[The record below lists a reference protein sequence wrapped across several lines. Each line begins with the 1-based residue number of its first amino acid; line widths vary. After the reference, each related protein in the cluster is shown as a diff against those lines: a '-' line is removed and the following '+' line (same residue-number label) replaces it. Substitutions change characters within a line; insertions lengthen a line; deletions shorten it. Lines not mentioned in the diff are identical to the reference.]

1 MLLQKMPALV
11 AGATRT
17 PISAAALA
25 LTSRGLVGSTQALIA
40 GVSAG
45 DWFGPGQPLPA
56 LAPAGTEPR
65 AKDYEFSI
73 NTQFQTRRTE
83 SGVSYAQLRA
93 LARGYDLLRLVIET
107 RKDQVAAIPLTI
119 RVRKEDGEP
128 HAAAKKRNLEDPR
141 IKELTAFFRSPDGT
155 GWQTWIRKALEDVF
169 VVDALSI
176 LPRWNLAGKIGRLEI
191 IDGATI
197 DRKFDA
203 QGRTP
208 EPPSVAYQQILKQLP
223 AINLMAPLP
232 FALRSIVGA
241 GTTLDANGLPMAELV
256 YRPRNVLP
264 DKFYGLGPVEQIVT
278 TVNIALRRQMSQLS
292 FYTDGNINDA
302 LISVD
307 ESWGAAEIKR
317 FQDMYDGTAG
327 DQAARRR
334 TRFMPAWKAICFPR
348 NEVLKDEFDEWLA
361 RIVCYAFSV
370 APTWAV
376 KQNNRATAQQSAETA
391 DEEGLAPILNWIEEL
406 VTDLIRT
413 FWGYDDIEASFQDKV
428 DPDPLKR
435 AQVHQIYLD
444 EEVLTPNEVREELGR
459 DPIPGGDTPIA
470 PPATELPLAEKA
482 LRGLLK
488 KTKRELLLLAKADE
502 TPPKSLAVSPD
513 QDFPGRATAESD
525 IETILA
531 AAFDALREKLPG
543 TVADAYELVLPQS
556 VAVVSPVATGS
567 GTSPAGSSVA
577 TGKTAD
583 EVSDDIAEAARE
595 VAAEIAESLD
605 LSALDE
611 VAVPVEDA
619 LKGVAIK
626 AARKALRSLEI
637 TDKGLFNLANENA
650 AAFARD
656 RGAELVGRKWVDGE
670 LVENPDAR
678 WAITESTRDKVRD
691 LVERAYTEG
700 MTPAELK
707 EEIEDSTEFS
717 AGRAKLIAKTE
728 TAKASVSGTIT
739 GWAAS
744 GLVTGKQ
751 SLLSD
756 DHDLDDECNDAA
768 EEGAIPLDEDFSTGD
783 DGPPYHPGC
792 NCSLIAV
799 LAKK

>member
-11 AGATRT
+11 PGATRT
-17 PISAAALA
+17 AIPPEQVAR
-25 LTSRGLVGSTQALIA
+25 TSRSLVGGTQQLIA

-56 LAPAGTEPR
+56 IAPPSTEPR
-65 AKDYEFSI
+65 ALDYQFSI

-119 RVRKEDGEP
+119 RVRQSPGEP
-128 HAAAKKRNLEDPR
+128 HAAAKQRNLEDPR
-141 IKELTAFFRSPDGT
+141 IKELNTFFRSPDGG

-176 LPRWNLAGKIGRLEI
+176 LPRWTVAGKVGRLEI

-197 DRKFDA
+197 DKKIDT

-208 EPPSVAYQQILKQLP
+208 DPPSVAYQQILKGLP

-232 FALRSIVGA
+232 FALRSMVG
-241 GTTLDANGLPMAELV
+241 PQEMAELV
-256 YRPRNVLP
+256 YRPRNILA
-264 DKFYGLGPVEQIVT
+264 DRIYGFSPTEQVIT

-307 ESWGAAEIKR
+307 ATWGATEIKR

-334 TRFMPAWKAICFPR
+334 TKFLPAWKDIVFPR
-348 NEVLKDEFDEWLA
+348 NEILKDEFDEWLA

-376 KQNNRATAQQSAETA
+376 KQNNRATAQQASETA

-406 VTDLIRT
+406 ISDLIVT
-413 FWGYDDIEASFQDKV
+413 FWGYEDIEAIFEDKV

-444 EEVLTPNEVREELGR
+444 EQVLTKDEVREELGR
-459 DPIPGGDTPIA
+459 DPLPGGAGGVPEP
-470 PPATELPLAEKA
+470 PPAGEMPVAEKKA
-482 LRGLLK
+482 GRRLLR
-488 KTKRELLLLAKADE
+488 LLAKADS
-502 TPPKSLAVSPD
+502 PPKPPAVSPD
-513 QDFPGRATAESD
+513 QDLPGRDTAETN
-525 IETILA
+525 IETAVA
-531 AAFDALREKLPG
+531 ASLTAVRKD
-543 TVADAYELVLPQS
+543 VCADIVSGYEDETP
-556 VAVVSPVATGS
+556 
-567 GTSPAGSSVA
+567 
-577 TGKTAD
+577 AD
-583 EVSDDIAEAARE
+583 EIAEA
-595 VAAEIAESLD
+595 LD
-605 LSALDE
+605 LAALDGL
-611 VAVPVEDA
+611 AVPVAEQLESVAGAGARDA
-619 LKGVAIK
+619 LK
-626 AARKALRSLEI
+626 SLEI
-637 TDKGLFNLANENA
+637 TDKKLFSLANENA
-650 AAFARD
+650 AAYARD
-656 RGAELVGRKWVDGE
+656 RGAELVGRLWVDGE

-678 WAITESTRDKVRD
+678 WAITDSTRDMLRD
-691 LVERAYTEG
+691 LIERAYTEG
-700 MTPAELK
+700 MTPAQLK
-707 EEIEDSTEFS
+707 TEIQASTAFS
-717 AGRAKLIAKTE
+717 PARAKLVAKTE
-728 TAKASVSGTIT
+728 TAKASVQGTVE
-739 GWAAS
+739 GWKAS
-744 GLVTGKQ
+744 GMVEGKQ

-756 DHDLDDECNDAA
+756 DHDIDDECNDAA
-768 EEGAIPLDEDFSTGD
+768 EDGAIGVDEDFSTGD

-799 LAKK
+799 MVKDE

>member
-11 AGATRT
+11 PGATRT
-17 PISAAALA
+17 ILTPADLA
-25 LTSRGLVGSTQALIA
+25 SRTSRSLVGSTQALIA

-65 AKDYEFSI
+65 AKDYEFAI

-107 RKDQVAAIPLTI
+107 RKDQVAAIPMSFGLE
-119 RVRKEDGEP
+119 KLDGEL
-128 HAAAKKRNLEDPR
+128 HAAVKDRNLTDPR
-141 IKELTAFFRSPDGT
+141 VKEINTFFKNPDGT

-176 LPRWNLAGKIGRLEI
+176 LPRWNMAGKIGRLEI

-197 DRKFDA
+197 DRKIDT

-208 EPPSVAYQQILKQLP
+208 EPPSVAYQQILKGLP

-232 FALRSIVGA
+232 FALRSMVGA
-241 GTTLDANGLPMAELV
+241 GTTLDSNGLPMSELV

-327 DQAARRR
+327 DLAQRRR
-334 TRFMPAWKAICFPR
+334 TRFLPAWKAITFPR
-348 NEVLKDEFDEWLA
+348 AEVLKDEFDEWLA

-376 KQNNRATAQQSAETA
+376 KQNNRATSQQAAETA
-391 DEEGLAPILNWIEEL
+391 DEEGLSPILLFIEEFLNFL
-406 VTDLIRT
+406 VET
-413 FWGYDDIEASFQDKV
+413 FWGYTDIRASFGDKL

-444 EEVLTPNEVREELGR
+444 EQVLTKDEVRDELGR
-459 DPIPGGDTPIA
+459 DPLPGGAGGVPEPA
-470 PPATELPLAEKA
+470 PATELPLAEKA
-482 LRGLLK
+482 LRGLLS
-488 KTKRELLLLAKADE
+488 KTKRELLRITKADE
-502 TPPKSLAVSPD
+502 TPPKPPAVSPD
-513 QDFPGRATAESD
+513 LDLPGRGTAESD
-525 IETILA
+525 IETAVA
-531 AAFDALREKLPG
+531 AALDTLREKLPSLI
-543 TVADAYELVLPQS
+543 ASAYEEGQ
-556 VAVVSPVATGS
+556 
-567 GTSPAGSSVA
+567 
-577 TGKTAD
+577 TA
-583 EVSDDIAEAARE
+583 EQV
-595 VAAEIAESLD
+595 AESID
-605 LSALDE
+605 LTVLDE
-611 VAVPVEDA
+611 VAVPVGD
-619 LKGVAIK
+619 AIK
-626 AARKALRSLEI
+626 AVAVQAARKALVSLEI
-637 TDKGLFNLANENA
+637 TDKGLFDLANENA

-691 LVERAYTEG
+691 LVERAYTDG